1 MDKFI
6 YNERDNNV
14 GLKLCTSG
22 RSDVLINGRLFH
34 IYKGMLCFF
43 SPIISI
49 YELSRSDDYGETTIS
64 DNVMVFYPMTKNL
77 FTMILRFRLINSP
90 WLLLDDC
97 YYKFFMEHADR
108 INRKKAYLDTL
119 PEGDERK
126 LVKLIIQSIEQE
138 TLLEFM
144 HLYFNTTPVK
154 PAQVKRSTAIAFNFI
169 FAASTHCNEQR
180 SVKFYAAEANL
191 SVSHF
196 TRIVKSETGSTP
208 SEWIANMTMVNAKM
222 LLKQTDIS
230 IKEVAAKM
238 NFPEQFTFRKYFKQ
252 HEGISPSEYRNRV
265 TKKEEGQT

>member
-22 RSDVLINGRLFH
+22 RRDVLINGRLFH

-49 YELSRSDDYGETTIS
+49 YELSRSDDYGETAIS
-64 DNVMVFYPMTKNL
+64 DNALVFYPIAKSL
-77 FTMILRFRLINSP
+77 FNMILRFRIFNSP
-90 WLLLDDC
+90 WLQLDSRQ
-97 YYKFFMEHADR
+97 YNFFMEQADR

-119 PEGDERK
+119 SDGDERK
-126 LVKLIIQSIEQE
+126 LVKLIIQNIEQE
-138 TLLEFM
+138 TFLEF
-144 HLYFNTTPVK
+144 LYLFFTGTPVE

-180 SVKFYAAEANL
+180 SVKFYADEANL

-222 LLKQTDIS
+222 LLKQADIS

-265 TKKEEGQT
+265 TKKEQG